1 MCIRGALWDKICYN
15 VKQLKMTRL
24 FLWRETSLTYVNTKD
39 LLKAFEFKLIAGQQG
54 VSRDILSSEISRPG
68 IELAGHFQFYPK
80 DYLQVIGQKE
90 MLFYLSLSRQEQ
102 ADRIEQMMLAETPGI
117 IFSYGID
124 VPNIFI
130 EQANRLNVPIMQSE
144 LATTRLISQLT
155 DYLEAQLSPKITMH
169 GVLVDIY
176 GIGVLITGKSGIG
189 KSEVALELIKRGHR
203 LVTDDSVHI
212 RKEDNLHLIGDAPD
226 LIKNHLEI
234 RGLGIINAMSLF
246 GASAIIDQKQI
257 SLVVHLELWEDM
269 KQYERLGLDEET
281 IQILDIHLPRAI
293 VPVRP
298 GRNLAVILETA
309 AMNFRLKEMGVN
321 TAQEFSERL
330 TMVINNGYGD
340 SKE

>member
-1 MCIRGALWDKICYN
+1 
-15 VKQLKMTRL
+15 MTRL
-24 FLWRETSLTYVNTKD
+24 SLWRETSLTYVSTKN
-39 LLKAFEFKLIAGQQG
+39 LLEAFKFNLVAGHKG
-54 VSRDILSSEISRPG
+54 VSREIESSEISRPG

-80 DYLQVIGQKE
+80 NYLQVIGQKE
-90 MLFYLSLSRQEQ
+90 MLFYLSLSRNEQ
-102 ADRIEQMMLAETPGI
+102 IDRIKQMMLSETPGI
-117 IFSYGID
+117 VFSYGID
-124 VPNIFI
+124 VPDTFI
-130 EQANRLNVPIMQSE
+130 VEANRLNVPIMQSE

-155 DYLEAQLSPKITMH
+155 DFLEAQLSPKITMH

-189 KSEVALELIKRGHR
+189 KSEVALDLIKRGHR

-212 RKEDNLHLIGDAPD
+212 RKEDNLHLIGNAPD